1 MQGADAEDLQLPVV
15 DPLDGGSKE
24 LGVYTAVDDHELLA
38 NDFAALLDHEV
49 SVIPRDRDDECGLA
63 DLLAQHVAVDM
74 EVRAVRRKAVRDPR
88 EPADDEPRGG
98 WMIREVAVHV
108 VDSLGLH
115 QPGVMRD
122 LGKDPECTEEEVETS
137 PRAGE
142 QVAKGPQIAT
152 RRVAEKMQLAAQH
165 RQGKKGLKARP
176 GGELERLG
184 MDDVC
189 PLTDERKQL
198 DVDALV
204 FDREDLVEDEGLAQ
218 AREAGHDV
226 RDLQSSAAYA
236 RLERLRRNE
245 TRPRRR
251 VRLRSRAL
259 PSRSAWRSHS
269 RGGDRPRQLVTNS

>member
-1 MQGADAEDLQLPVV
+1 
-15 DPLDGGSKE
+15 
-24 LGVYTAVDDHELLA
+24 
-38 NDFAALLDHEV
+38 
-49 SVIPRDRDDECGLA
+49 
-63 DLLAQHVAVDM
+63 
-74 EVRAVRRKAVRDPR
+74 EVRAVRREAVRDPR
-88 EPADDEPRGG
+88 EPADDEPRSG

-115 QPGVMRD
+115 QPGAMRD

-184 MDDVC
+184 MDDLC

-204 FDREDLVEDEGLAQ
+204 FDREDLVKDEGLAQ

-226 RDLQSSAAYA
+226 RDLQSSQ
-236 RLERLRRNE
+236 RRMPVSSDSVG
-245 TRPRRR
+245 TRRD
-251 VRLRSRAL
+251 LA
-259 PSRSAWRSHS
+259 
-269 RGGDRPRQLVTNS
+269 GGFGC